1 MYIVLIA
8 WSYVAVMMAVVEA
21 AAPNGSLLGAFFT
34 LLFYGIVPV
43 ALIAYLMGTPH
54 RRRARLRQ
62 AATEVPTSGAPVQPD
77 AGGHAAAAAEAGAVA
92 PMGKEP

>member
-43 ALIAYLMGTPH
+43 ALIAYLMGTPA
-54 RRRARLRQ
+54 RRRARSRQ
-62 AATEVPTSGAPVQPD
+62 ASIEDPSLTPVEPD
-77 AGGHAAAAAEAGAVA
+77 AGGHAAAATEPGGVAAVR
-92 PMGKEP
+92 KEP